1 MQSWRAGGEFG
12 VIDSRACHPCHRPP
26 ERPVEAGR
34 TPGGQDPTDEAPV
47 QLRWWS
53 PLPPSPGALATQSA
67 MEVGALAGASPRT
80 FDWAVVVSG
89 RPGEVSVP
97 SGLAVRAARAIGAG
111 DDGGRGVL
119 DIYHLGR
126 DERAFAFVHASLF
139 ERPGV
144 LVVHDDLTLE
154 DFGPGRLGAL
164 ALEVAAGVVV
174 RSARL
179 AAELSERFPTR
190 RIVSVPYWLPL
201 VPCLLSDAV
210 SGPEQSMQAGAE
222 AGDDRSGPGRPLVV
236 GVIGCLEDTD
246 APAVATEALLALP
259 AGLRRQVRVK
269 LTGTVRAAVSLESL
283 RTRLRAGGCVDALEV
298 TLGLTGLDL
307 VRAVRASDVVLSL
320 PAGEVSGPGPVATWA
335 HGLGLP
341 VAVPEIAGGFGE
353 DGIVW
358 PLPAGSPTLRAEALA
373 ARLEELL
380 VSRETGGVV
389 PPRGGRDTDEWA
401 ALSEKAARGFVET
414 CRELLESE
422 TPTSAV
428 ATDVRPRVSPTLR
441 RPRPLRVRAIG
452 DFAIGNGLSEAARR
466 LTAAIEAAGLEV
478 RREQVCVSPGPTEA
492 GHGFASQPA
501 WLDSDV
507 TLCFV
512 NVTEMTGL
520 SEEVLRPSGERG
532 YAIGS
537 WYWELPAL
545 ASGHRASVGRVDEVW
560 VATRYVGQAFAG
572 LVEGPVRV
580 VPPPVVASETVPP
593 PRRSLGLPDD
603 GLVYLFHFDCMSTFA
618 RKNPGAVV
626 AAFRQ
631 AFGVDGLA
639 AGPPR
644 AHLVVKARHL
654 RSFDAYAAAAAQLER
669 AVRAVGGTLIEEDLT
684 ADETSW
690 LVRSCDV
697 YVSLHRSEGFGLGLA
712 EAMLAAKPVV
722 ATGYSGNLDFMTGD
736 TSCLVGF
743 RLREIVPEELV
754 SNPGIERVYEAGQ
767 LWAEPDVRQAAAA
780 LRRLHQSPYLR
791 RRLGSGAKRAIER
804 LYSPARVGAVAA
816 RALEDAAARAR
827 LKAHSG
833 RLKAG

>member
-1 MQSWRAGGEFG
+1 MQSWRAGGELG
-12 VIDSRACHPCHRPP
+12 VIDPGSVGCGLPESEAEADRALAAWDPGD
-26 ERPVEAGR
+26 ERPVH
-34 TPGGQDPTDEAPV
+34 
-47 QLRWWS
+47 LRWWS
-53 PLPPSPGALATQSA
+53 PLPPTPGALATQLA
-67 MEVGALAGASPRT
+67 MEVGALVGTSPRT
-80 FDWAVVVSG
+80 FDWAAVVGG

-97 SGLAVRAARAIGAG
+97 SGLAVRAARAIGLD
-111 DDGGRGVL
+111 DDGGRRVL
-119 DIYHLGR
+119 DVYHLGR
-126 DERAFAFVHASLF
+126 DERAFAFVHAPLL

-144 LVVHDDLTLE
+144 LVVHDDLTVE
-154 DFGPGRLGAL
+154 DFGPGSLGAL
-164 ALEVAAGVVV
+164 ALEAAAGVVV
-174 RSARL
+174 RSAQL
-179 AAELSERFPTR
+179 AGRLSERFSTR
-190 RIVSVPYWLPL
+190 RIVFLPYWLPL
-201 VPCLLSDAV
+201 VRDCLPYAV
-210 SGPEQSMQAGAE
+210 AGSERSMQAGAE
-222 AGDDRSGPGRPLVV
+222 AGDGRSGPGRPLVV
-236 GVIGCLEDTD
+236 GVVGCLDDTD
-246 APAVATEALLALP
+246 APAVAIEALLALP
-259 AGLRRQVRVK
+259 SGLRQQVRIR
-269 LTGTVRAAVSLESL
+269 LTGTARSATSLESL
-283 RTRLRAGGCVDALEV
+283 RTRLRAAGCVDALEV
-298 TLGLTGLDL
+298 ALGVTGFDL
-307 VRAVRASDVVLSL
+307 LRAVGASDVVLSL
-320 PAGEVSGPGPVATWA
+320 PAGEASGPGPVATWA
-335 HGLGLP
+335 QCLGLP
-341 VAVPEIAGGFGE
+341 VAVPEIAGGVGE
-353 DGIVW
+353 GGLLW
-358 PLPAGSPTLRAEALA
+358 QLPAGTVALRAEALA
-373 ARLEELL
+373 ARLDEVLA
-380 VSRETGGVV
+380 SRETGGSAR
-389 PPRGGRDTDEWA
+389 PLGRVDEDRWA
-401 ALSEKAARGFVET
+401 ALSEQAAGGFVET

-422 TPTSAV
+422 VPMSALG
-428 ATDVRPRVSPTLR
+428 TRSWPSVSPTLR

-501 WLDSDV
+501 SLDCDV
-507 TLCFV
+507 TLCFI
-512 NVTEMTGL
+512 NLTEMTGL
-520 SEEVLRPSGERG
+520 SEEILRPLGARS

-580 VPPPVVASETVPP
+580 IPPPIVASETAPP
-593 PRRSLGLPDD
+593 SRRSLGLPDD
-603 GLVYLFHFDCMSTFA
+603 GLVYFFHFDCMATFA

-631 AFGVDGLA
+631 AFGVDGFA

-669 AVRAVGGTLIEEDLT
+669 SVRSVGGTLIEEDLT
-684 ADETSW
+684 AEETSW

-712 EAMLAAKPVV
+712 EAMLAGKPVV

-767 LWAEPDVRQAAAA
+767 LWAEPDVRQAAAV
-780 LRRLHQSPYLR
+780 LRRLHRSPHLR
-791 RRLGSGAKRAIER
+791 WRLGSRAKRTIER
-804 LYSPARVGAVAA
+804 LYSPARVGAVAT

-827 LKAHSG
+827 LKAQSG
-833 RLKAG
+833 RLRAG